1 MFGME
6 LNRTELPHIPLTKTS
21 VVSYPHQS
29 IDYIKEIPKCDR
41 QSLVEWR
48 LGVQESITIG
58 ILEKIS
64 LLKADMIEHLKKSNF
79 LEHEQKSQKDILI
92 NEIKTLLQ
100 SIEKIDVEVR
110 NFEENV
116 RDKWSTVKDAAVNL
130 KNLENHHLTSLTDV
144 RGRITRC
151 DQAISTLSLRT
162 NQTIED
168 VRQLVDTH
176 KHDLN
181 ELNGNIKLHEH
192 KFAEIAN
199 QIDRDNVKF
208 SSSIQRVEETL
219 CKQIVDVERRVQQK
233 IGELQNEI
241 QIAIQKCQE
250 EKRVLESHL
259 FDSIHTV
266 AANLENRVALL
277 EEKTNE
283 LKIDEELYDRVDI
296 VETNS
301 SNFKQQV
308 LRTFK
313 EIEARMNKLSDDL
326 YEHHRQT
333 IEAVREE
340 MREGFHTMHD
350 TLTSAKSVLENKL
363 RISEETLHMELNQLR
378 KLIVLV

>member
-1 MFGME
+1 MAH
-6 LNRTELPHIPLTKTS
+6 NRTELPHIPTTKAS

-48 LGVQESITIG
+48 LGVQESITVG

-64 LLKADMIEHLKKSNF
+64 LLKADMIEHLKRSNF

-100 SIEKIDVEVR
+100 SIEKIDLEVR
-110 NFEENV
+110 KFEENV

-144 RGRITRC
+144 RSRITRC
-151 DQAISTLSLRT
+151 DQAISTLSQRT
-162 NQTIED
+162 NQTIDE

-176 KHDLN
+176 KHDIN
-181 ELNGNIKLHEH
+181 ELNGQLKLHEH
-192 KFAEIAN
+192 KFAEITN

-208 SSSIQRVEETL
+208 NSAVQRLEETL
-219 CKQIVDVERRVQQK
+219 YKQIADVERRLQQK
-233 IGELQNEI
+233 ISELQNEI
-241 QIAIQKCQE
+241 QVSIQQCQD
-250 EKRVLESHL
+250 EKRSLESRL
-259 FDSIHTV
+259 LDSIHTM
-266 AANLENRVALL
+266 AANLENRIAFV

-283 LKIDEELYDRVDI
+283 LKIDEELYDRVENI
-296 VETNS
+296 EANS

-313 EIEARMNKLSDDL
+313 EIETRMNKLSDDL

-333 IEAVREE
+333 IETVREE

-363 RISEETLHMELNQLR
+363 RISEETLHMELSQLR

>member
-1 MFGME
+1 MAHS
-6 LNRTELPHIPLTKTS
+6 RTELPHIPTTKAS

-48 LGVQESITIG
+48 LGVQESITVG

-64 LLKADMIEHLKKSNF
+64 LLKADMIEHLKRSNF

-100 SIEKIDVEVR
+100 SIEKIDSEVR
-110 NFEENV
+110 KFEENV

-144 RGRITRC
+144 RSRITRC
-151 DQAISTLSLRT
+151 DQAISTLSQRT
-162 NQTIED
+162 NQTIEE

-176 KHDLN
+176 KHDIN
-181 ELNGNIKLHEH
+181 ELNGQLKLHEH
-192 KFAEIAN
+192 KFAEITN

-208 SSSIQRVEETL
+208 NSAVQRLEETL
-219 CKQIVDVERRVQQK
+219 YKQIADVERRLQQK
-233 IGELQNEI
+233 ISELQNEI
-241 QIAIQKCQE
+241 QVSIQQCQD
-250 EKRVLESHL
+250 EKRSLESRL
-259 FDSIHTV
+259 LDSIHTM
-266 AANLENRVALL
+266 AANLENRIAFV

-283 LKIDEELYDRVDI
+283 LKIDEELYDRVDNI
-296 VETNS
+296 EANS

-313 EIEARMNKLSDDL
+313 EIETRMNKLSDDL

-333 IEAVREE
+333 IETVREE
-340 MREGFHTMHD
+340 MRQGFHTMHD

-363 RISEETLHMELNQLR
+363 RISEETLHMELSQLR

>member
-1 MFGME
+1 MAHS
-6 LNRTELPHIPLTKTS
+6 RTELPHIPTTKAS

-48 LGVQESITIG
+48 LGVQESITVG

-64 LLKADMIEHLKKSNF
+64 LLKADMIEHLKRSNF

-100 SIEKIDVEVR
+100 SIEKIDLEVR
-110 NFEENV
+110 KFEENV
-116 RDKWSTVKDAAVNL
+116 RDKWSTVKDAAINL

-144 RGRITRC
+144 RSRITRC
-151 DQAISTLSLRT
+151 DQAISTLSQRT
-162 NQTIED
+162 NQTIEE

-176 KHDLN
+176 KHDIN
-181 ELNGNIKLHEH
+181 ELNGQLKLHEH
-192 KFAEIAN
+192 KFAEITN

-208 SSSIQRVEETL
+208 NSAVQRLEETL
-219 CKQIVDVERRVQQK
+219 YKQIADVERRLQQK
-233 IGELQNEI
+233 ISELQNEI
-241 QIAIQKCQE
+241 QVSIQQCQD
-250 EKRVLESHL
+250 EKRSLESRL
-259 FDSIHTV
+259 LDNIHTM
-266 AANLENRVALL
+266 AANLENRIAFV

-283 LKIDEELYDRVDI
+283 LKIDEELYDRVDNI
-296 VETNS
+296 EANS

-313 EIEARMNKLSDDL
+313 EIETRMNKLSDDL

-333 IEAVREE
+333 IETVREE
-340 MREGFHTMHD
+340 MRQGFHTMHD

-363 RISEETLHMELNQLR
+363 RISEETLHMELSQLR

>member
-1 MFGME
+1 MARS
-6 LNRTELPHIPLTKTS
+6 RTELPHIPTTKAS

-41 QSLVEWR
+41 QSLIEWR
-48 LGVQESITIG
+48 LGVQESITVG

-64 LLKADMIEHLKKSNF
+64 LLKADMIEHLKRSNF

-100 SIEKIDVEVR
+100 SIEKIDLEVR
-110 NFEENV
+110 KFEENV

-144 RGRITRC
+144 RSRITRC
-151 DQAISTLSLRT
+151 DQAISTLSQRT
-162 NQTIED
+162 NQTIEE

-176 KHDLN
+176 KHDIN
-181 ELNGNIKLHEH
+181 ELNGQLKLHEH
-192 KFAEIAN
+192 KFAEITN

-208 SSSIQRVEETL
+208 NSAVQRLEETL
-219 CKQIVDVERRVQQK
+219 YKQIADVERRLQQK
-233 IGELQNEI
+233 ISELQNEI
-241 QIAIQKCQE
+241 QVSIQQCQD
-250 EKRVLESHL
+250 EKRSLESRL
-259 FDSIHTV
+259 LDSIHTM
-266 AANLENRVALL
+266 AANLENRIAFV

-283 LKIDEELYDRVDI
+283 LKINEELYDRIDNI
-296 VETNS
+296 EANS

-313 EIEARMNKLSDDL
+313 EIETRMNKLSDDL

-333 IEAVREE
+333 IETVREE
-340 MREGFHTMHD
+340 MRQGFHTMHD

-363 RISEETLHMELNQLR
+363 RISEETLHMELSQLR

>member
-1 MFGME
+1 MAHS
-6 LNRTELPHIPLTKTS
+6 RTELPHIPTTKAS

-48 LGVQESITIG
+48 LGVQESITVG

-64 LLKADMIEHLKKSNF
+64 LLKADMIEHLKRSNF

-100 SIEKIDVEVR
+100 SIEKIDLEVR
-110 NFEENV
+110 KFEENV

-144 RGRITRC
+144 RSRITRC
-151 DQAISTLSLRT
+151 DQAISTLSQRT
-162 NQTIED
+162 NQTIEE

-176 KHDLN
+176 KHDIN
-181 ELNGNIKLHEH
+181 ELNGQLKLHEH
-192 KFAEIAN
+192 KFAEITN

-208 SSSIQRVEETL
+208 NSAVQRLEETL
-219 CKQIVDVERRVQQK
+219 YKQIADVERRLQQK
-233 IGELQNEI
+233 ISELQNEI
-241 QIAIQKCQE
+241 QVSIQQCQD
-250 EKRVLESHL
+250 EKRSLESRL
-259 FDSIHTV
+259 LDSIHTM
-266 AANLENRVALL
+266 AANLENRIAFV

-283 LKIDEELYDRVDI
+283 LKIGEELYDRVDNI
-296 VETNS
+296 EANS

-313 EIEARMNKLSDDL
+313 EIETRMNKLSDDL

-333 IEAVREE
+333 IETVREE
-340 MREGFHTMHD
+340 MRQGFHTMHD

-363 RISEETLHMELNQLR
+363 RISEETLHMELSQLR

>member
-1 MFGME
+1 MAH
-6 LNRTELPHIPLTKTS
+6 NRTELPHIPTTKTS

-48 LGVQESITIG
+48 LGVQESITVG

-64 LLKADMIEHLKKSNF
+64 LLKADMIEHLKRSNF

-100 SIEKIDVEVR
+100 NIEKIDLEVR

-116 RDKWSTVKDAAVNL
+116 RDKWSTVKDAAVSL

-144 RGRITRC
+144 RSRITRC
-151 DQAISTLSLRT
+151 DQAISTLSQRT
-162 NQTIED
+162 NQTIEE
-168 VRQLVDTH
+168 VRQLVDTY
-176 KHDLN
+176 KHDVN
-181 ELNGNIKLHEH
+181 ELNGHLKLHEH
-192 KFAEIAN
+192 KFAEITN

-208 SSSIQRVEETL
+208 NSAVQRLEETL
-219 CKQIVDVERRVQQK
+219 YKQIADVERRLQQK
-233 IGELQNEI
+233 ISELQNEI
-241 QIAIQKCQE
+241 QVSIQQCQD
-250 EKRVLESHL
+250 EKRSLESRL
-259 FDSIHTV
+259 LDSIHTI
-266 AANLENRVALL
+266 AANLENRIAFV
-277 EEKTNE
+277 EEKANE
-283 LKIDEELYDRVDI
+283 LKIDDELYDRVEN
-296 VETNS
+296 VEANS

-308 LRTFK
+308 LGTFK
-313 EIEARMNKLSDDL
+313 EIETRMNKLSDDL

-333 IEAVREE
+333 IETVREE

-363 RISEETLHMELNQLR
+363 RISEETLHMELSQLR

>member
-1 MFGME
+1 MSH
-6 LNRTELPHIPLTKTS
+6 NRIDLPHIPSSKAS
-21 VVSYPHQS
+21 VVSHPHQP
-29 IDYIKEIPKCDR
+29 IDYIKEIPRCDR

-48 LGVQESITIG
+48 LGVQESITVG

-64 LLKADMIEHLKKSNF
+64 ILKADMIEHLKKSNF

-100 SIEKIDVEVR
+100 SIEKIDSEVR

-144 RGRITRC
+144 RSRITRC
-151 DQAISTLSLRT
+151 DQAITTLSQRT
-162 NQTIED
+162 NQTTEEI
-168 VRQLVDTH
+168 RQLVDTH
-176 KHDLN
+176 KHDVN
-181 ELNGNIKLHEH
+181 ELSGHLKLHEH

-208 SSSIQRVEETL
+208 TSAIQRVEETL
-219 CKQIVDVERRVQQK
+219 YKQIADVERRLQQK
-233 IGELQNEI
+233 ISELQHEI
-241 QIAIQKCQE
+241 QGAIQQCQE
-250 EKRVLESHL
+250 EKRCLESRL
-259 FDSIHTV
+259 LDSIHTI
-266 AANLENRVALL
+266 AGNLENRIALV
-277 EEKTNE
+277 EEKANE
-283 LKIDEELYDRVDI
+283 VKIDEELYDRVESA
-296 VETNS
+296 ETNL

-313 EIEARMNKLSDDL
+313 EIEVRMNKLSDDL

-333 IEAVREE
+333 VETVREE

>member
-1 MFGME
+1 MAHS
-6 LNRTELPHIPLTKTS
+6 RTELPHIPTTKAS

-48 LGVQESITIG
+48 LGVQESITVG

-64 LLKADMIEHLKKSNF
+64 LLKADMIEHLKRSNF

-100 SIEKIDVEVR
+100 SIEKIDLEVR
-110 NFEENV
+110 KFEENV

-144 RGRITRC
+144 RSRITRC
-151 DQAISTLSLRT
+151 DQAISTLSQRT
-162 NQTIED
+162 NQTIEE

-176 KHDLN
+176 KHDIN
-181 ELNGNIKLHEH
+181 ELNGQLKLHEH
-192 KFAEIAN
+192 KFAEITN

-208 SSSIQRVEETL
+208 NSAVQRLEETL
-219 CKQIVDVERRVQQK
+219 YKQIADVERRLQQK
-233 IGELQNEI
+233 ISELQNEI
-241 QIAIQKCQE
+241 QVSIQQCQD
-250 EKRVLESHL
+250 EKRSLESRL
-259 FDSIHTV
+259 LDSIHTM
-266 AANLENRVALL
+266 AANLENRIAFV

-283 LKIDEELYDRVDI
+283 LKIDEELYDRVDNI
-296 VETNS
+296 EANS

-313 EIEARMNKLSDDL
+313 EIETRMNKLSDDL
-326 YEHHRQT
+326 YEHHSQT
-333 IEAVREE
+333 IETVREE
-340 MREGFHTMHD
+340 MRQGFHTMHD

-363 RISEETLHMELNQLR
+363 RISEETLHMELSQLR